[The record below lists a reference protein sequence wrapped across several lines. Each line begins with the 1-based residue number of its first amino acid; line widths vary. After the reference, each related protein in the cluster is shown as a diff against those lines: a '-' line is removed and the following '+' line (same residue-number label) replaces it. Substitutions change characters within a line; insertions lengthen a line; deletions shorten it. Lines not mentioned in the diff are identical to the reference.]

1 MLNNI
6 FSAVVNHPKKVIL
19 LCVIACAFLVYNIQY
34 FRLDA
39 SSDTLLL
46 ENDTEIGFY
55 DTVKEKYGSDNYLI
69 ITYSPNNSEELF
81 SPKHIN
87 NIEQITAKL
96 DEIKNISSISS
107 ITNVPL
113 IGMGETQEISE
124 EIEFTSIA
132 DGANLVKA
140 KSLLTSSKLYKDLLV
155 DSKATTTAI
164 ITTLDY
170 SKYDKA
176 TYYAQQDQDVAN
188 IRSIISNYSNDA
200 KMFIGGLPMIVS
212 DSIGYVKDDLMSF
225 GILVFLVISFII
237 WVLTRKIKWV
247 ILTSITCVVTIVSM
261 AGLLGL
267 LNFPVTV
274 VSSNF
279 ISLLAIITVSLS
291 IHLIVKYKET
301 VKQDKSKLS
310 SHGDVIAHTLTDKF
324 KPCLYTALTTIVAF
338 ASLAISDIKPVV
350 DFGYM
355 MIMGTIIA
363 LVYNFT
369 LFPAVLK
376 LTNKTPVESD
386 LRIISNFLNGLFNIT
401 HANKA
406 ITVGFALFITGL
418 SFYGLSKV
426 SVENRF
432 IDYFKDST
440 EIYQGMSVID
450 NHLGGTTPL
459 EVIITAPASHF
470 EQEDEFFSD
479 FAEGEEETSGQNNY
493 WLNSVIKQQV
503 DDIHAYLDNH
513 PAIGKVLSLSTTL
526 DILYTI
532 EPELSSI
539 KLQVIKGKISPEYA
553 SILFDPYISKDGNEI
568 RFSLR
573 IFESHKGLDRTQI
586 INDIHNYLVNQQGIN
601 TEDIRITGM
610 AVLYNNMLQS
620 LYDSQII
627 TIGFVFIAIFIMFM
641 ALFKSYKIA
650 LIGITP
656 NMFAAGFILSF
667 MGYANIPLDIMT
679 ISIAA
684 ICIGIAIDNTI
695 HYVDRYRAEY
705 KLTNDHQAS
714 AVKCQHTIATAI
726 LYTGLAVFA
735 GFLVLVLSQFIP
747 TVYFGILTGLSMI
760 IALLANLVL
769 LPIMMPLALKK
780 HVSIE

>member
-1 MLNNI
+1 
-6 FSAVVNHPKKVIL
+6 
-19 LCVIACAFLVYNIQY
+19 
-34 FRLDA
+34 
-39 SSDTLLL
+39 
-46 ENDTEIGFY
+46 
-55 DTVKEKYGSDNYLI
+55 
-69 ITYSPNNSEELF
+69 
-81 SPKHIN
+81 
-87 NIEQITAKL
+87 
-96 DEIKNISSISS
+96 
-107 ITNVPL
+107 
-113 IGMGETQEISE
+113 
-124 EIEFTSIA
+124 
-132 DGANLVKA
+132 
-140 KSLLTSSKLYKDLLV
+140 
-155 DSKATTTAI
+155 
-164 ITTLDY
+164 
-170 SKYDKA
+170 
-176 TYYAQQDQDVAN
+176 
-188 IRSIISNYSNDA
+188 
-200 KMFIGGLPMIVS
+200 
-212 DSIGYVKDDLMSF
+212 
-225 GILVFLVISFII
+225 
-237 WVLTRKIKWV
+237 
-247 ILTSITCVVTIVSM
+247 
-261 AGLLGL
+261 
-267 LNFPVTV
+267 
-274 VSSNF
+274 
-279 ISLLAIITVSLS
+279 
-291 IHLIVKYKET
+291 
-301 VKQDKSKLS
+301 
-310 SHGDVIAHTLTDKF
+310 
-324 KPCLYTALTTIVAF
+324 
-338 ASLAISDIKPVV
+338 VV